1 MSGKTKTESRPFP
14 ESPNGG
20 SFAAMKTASPCL
32 PVFLGALV
40 ASAALACGG
49 APANVSSPASGAGG
63 GAERCLAYADAK
75 RPRGPSEPDRISVKH
90 ILVKYDGAKSAPATI
105 TRTREQA
112 CLRAEEALNKLKEGA
127 SFADVVAQYSDES
140 GAATREGSIGTIERG
155 DVAAPF
161 ADAAFELKMKE
172 VSEVVESPFGFHII
186 LRVE

>member
-1 MSGKTKTESRPFP
+1 
-14 ESPNGG
+14 
-20 SFAAMKTASPCL
+20 MKAASPRF
-32 PVFLGALV
+32 PVLLLGAL
-40 ASAALACGG
+40 AATTSACGG
-49 APANVSSPASGAGG
+49 APAGVSSPASAAGAGSA
-63 GAERCLAYADAK
+63 AERCLAYADAK
-75 RPRGPSEPDRISVKH
+75 RPRGPSEPDRITVKH
-90 ILVKYDGAKSAPATI
+90 VLVKYDGAKSAPPTI

-140 GAATREGSIGTIERG
+140 GAATREGSIGAIERG

-172 VSEVVESPFGFHII
+172 VSEVVETPFGFHII